1 MLQNNTKTGTKA
13 VAKITGKGSYKD
25 SVSKYFTIKACSLDG
40 KVQVNL
46 KTTIYT
52 WDGQAKTP
60 AFSIYM
66 PKANAAGM
74 ISLQKIIHINI
85 LIIKNLEQQP
95 YKSQERA
102 ILQVQKK

>member
-1 MLQNNTKTGTKA
+1 M
-13 VAKITGKGSYKD
+13 
-25 SVSKYFTIKACSLDG
+25 
-40 KVQVNL
+40 

-74 ISLQKIIHINI
+74 ISLQNEKDYTYKYLNN
-85 LIIKNLEQQP
+85 KNLEQQP